1 MRAIGQT
8 LCCAYISTGEGTGRK
23 TLRDEPRK
31 DKIEGEGWGQGTSGV
46 EPARVAL
53 PALQFD
59 FGAEQLEECFE
70 CFIAFRCMGQHVE
83 VSDERERKKQTSW
96 CGRSAVLLE
105 KSSFSVI
112 WFSLAKI
119 TPNLCAATSICSSS
133 LRSAAWHSSPL
144 IVARLA

>member
-1 MRAIGQT
+1 V
-8 LCCAYISTGEGTGRK
+8 GER
-23 TLRDEPRK
+23 
-31 DKIEGEGWGQGTSGV
+31 QGTSSV

-70 CFIAFRCMGQHVE
+70 CFIAFRWVGRHVE
-83 VSDERERKKQTSW
+83 VSDEKRKKERASW

-133 LRSAAWHSSPL
+133 RRSAAWHSSPL
-144 IVARLA
+144 IVARLAWHRTG